1 MSSVAKRRINGN
13 PTPSNNPYQYS
24 PIESPPSPQS
34 AGLTLPQVI
43 ALVDKRLIHLETNM
57 ATKTDVPPND
67 EIENRFE
74 ILAEEISNIK
84 EIVLKLQSY
93 TMSVNKMLLDEKTT
107 SKEEF
112 HMDL

>member
-13 PTPSNNPYQYS
+13 PIPSNNQYS
-24 PIESPPSPQS
+24 SVESSPLPQS

-57 ATKTDVPPND
+57 VEKNNIPN
-67 EIENRFE
+67 EEFENRFE

-93 TMSVNKMLLDEKTT
+93 TMSVNKMLLDEKNTT